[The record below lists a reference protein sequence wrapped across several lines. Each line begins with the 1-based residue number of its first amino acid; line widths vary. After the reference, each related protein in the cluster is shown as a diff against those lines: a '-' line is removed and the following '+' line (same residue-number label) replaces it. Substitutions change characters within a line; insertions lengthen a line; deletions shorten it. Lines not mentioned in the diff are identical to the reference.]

1 MKSLFKTV
9 ALITMFSVI
18 TRVVGFLFRIF
29 LSREVGAEALGIY
42 QVAFS
47 VFMVLMTIIAS
58 GLPLI
63 ISRMGSSFSISKDS
77 KKENSLVSTAL
88 LFAFLLSV
96 ILCIVVLLFRGVF
109 ASLFTDERCLQIL
122 IIMLPSLI
130 FSAIYSVFRGAM
142 WGKDNYF
149 ALCASELY
157 EQIVRILLCVIL
169 LANSIDVME
178 KAFNVAWS
186 LNIACFLSML
196 LVIILYFFYGGKLG
210 KPSKKIFKPLLKQST
225 PITGIRVAGSFIQP
239 LVAVIL
245 PAKLISIGYTSSQ
258 AMSLYGIAVGMTLP
272 LLFVPTTIIGSLST
286 ALIPDMS
293 KAVAQNDKEH
303 IENRIRS
310 SVLFSLIISAL
321 FIPAYLAM
329 GELAG
334 IFLYDNVMS
343 GTLLQA
349 ASFVL
354 LPLGLTNITSSLLNS
369 LGYEVKSFKNF
380 VLGTIVM
387 FLAIWFLSPVLGI
400 NAFIWGLGGSYLV
413 TGLLNLIMLK
423 KKTAVKL
430 KLTKTIITL
439 ILIILPSAA
448 LCGFVVGICNYFLPL
463 FFTLCFGGG
472 VSVVSFVLLAA
483 VFGII
488 DIKSFVVKA
497 KDYTR
502 LIKLKKAKKV

>member
-245 PAKLISIGYTSSQ
+245 PAKLIIIGYTSSQ

-502 LIKLKKAKKV
+502 SIKLKKAKKV

>member
-1 MKSLFKTV
+1 M
-9 ALITMFSVI
+9 
-18 TRVVGFLFRIF
+18 
-29 LSREVGAEALGIY
+29 
-42 QVAFS
+42 
-47 VFMVLMTIIAS
+47 
-58 GLPLI
+58 
-63 ISRMGSSFSISKDS
+63 
-77 KKENSLVSTAL
+77 
-88 LFAFLLSV
+88 
-96 ILCIVVLLFRGVF
+96 
-109 ASLFTDERCLQIL
+109 
-122 IIMLPSLI
+122 
-130 FSAIYSVFRGAM
+130 
-142 WGKDNYF
+142 
-149 ALCASELY
+149 
-157 EQIVRILLCVIL
+157 
-169 LANSIDVME
+169 
-178 KAFNVAWS
+178 
-186 LNIACFLSML
+186 
-196 LVIILYFFYGGKLG
+196 
-210 KPSKKIFKPLLKQST
+210 
-225 PITGIRVAGSFIQP
+225 
-239 LVAVIL
+239 
-245 PAKLISIGYTSSQ
+245 
-258 AMSLYGIAVGMTLP
+258 P

-472 VSVVSFVLLAA
+472 VSVVSFVLLAV

-502 LIKLKKAKKV
+502 SIKLKKAKKV